1 MRASTNK
8 FVKFACRKNMLSYL
22 LNSSGFKSTA
32 SSIYLIKGSPTTDTK
47 VLALKVG
54 CRAVF
59 VILRVN
65 VSAVSP
71 LPVTLSK

>member
-1 MRASTNK
+1 MSFNK
-8 FVKFACRKNMLSYL
+8 QICKICMKKKMLFYL
-22 LNSSGFKSTA
+22 LNSSGFRSTA